1 MQPDVIFIHDASEVA
16 NTVTDDKPELHR
28 AIAYSDYYYYY
39 GDNSSVVDLYKVTG
53 KPVMIEDF
61 ELTHVYNEL

>member
-1 MQPDVIFIHDASEVA
+1 MQPDVIFIHNASDVA

-28 AIAYSDYYYYY
+28 AIVYSDCYY
-39 GDNSSVVDLYKVTG
+39 GDNISVVDWYKVTG

-61 ELTHVYNEL
+61 DLV